1 MLDDIKNP
9 QLKKV
14 NEMSNLE
21 ISEALVT
28 GKWPEGITTHQAVAF
43 GERILMLR
51 QFQDNLKATKNLI
64 KATWGLGIVTSLLV
78 LVTIVIGVYF

>member
-1 MLDDIKNP
+1 MIGDIKNP

-14 NEMSNLE
+14 NEMSNIE

-28 GKWPEGITTHQAVAF
+28 GKWPEGITTHQVVAF

-64 KATWGLGIVTSLLV
+64 KATWGLVIITLLLV
-78 LVTIVIGVYF
+78 LVTIFK

>member
-1 MLDDIKNP
+1 MIDDINNS

-14 NEMSNLE
+14 NKMSNLA

-28 GKWPEGITTHQAVAF
+28 GKWPEGITTHQAVGF

-64 KATWGLGIVTSLLV
+64 KATWALGIITSLLV
-78 LVTIVIGVYF
+78 LVTMLK